1 MHIENTL
8 GRYYVHKDFWGKE
21 KKYIMFE
28 HVKLKEL
35 CTVNQGLQIPI
46 SKRLTEPGPNRYFY
60 ITVQFLKNNIENYY
74 IENPPIATTCNKDE
88 ILMVRTGNTGQVIT
102 GVEGCFHN
110 NFFKVKPNDRIIPK
124 YLYYVLKSD
133 LMYKRVLN
141 AASGTTIPDLKHS
154 SFYELDIPLPMIE
167 TQKKISEMLEC
178 IDKKIENN
186 EAINRNLLDQ
196 ANAFF
201 QSWFVE
207 YEPFGGSRPDD
218 WKEGILDDIIEF
230 SNGYAFKSNDLLDAP
245 DPERDC
251 YHVFKQGHINRG
263 GGFNITGTK
272 SWYPK
277 ELATN
282 LHKYVLHKGDVLMAM
297 TDMKDNVAI
306 LGNTAIMEIEGEY
319 IVNQRV
325 GLLRPTGIYGIQY
338 PYISLLTNSYDF
350 LKDLRS
356 RANSGV
362 QVNLSSNEIR
372 NSLIYIAPESVNKEF
387 NELVMPLFE
396 AMIVND
402 IENLRLVDL
411 RDGLLPKLMSGEIDV
426 SNLDI

>member
-186 EAINRNLLDQ
+186 EAINRNLTEQFRAIVDD
-196 ANAFF
+196 
-201 QSWFVE
+201 FVE
-207 YEPFGGSRPDD
+207 NLEDYRLMRLDEVAECQNGHAFYKDGYDESGAFVIDLGNVNTSANFVYTNGDKYISIDRYEQS
-218 WKEGILDDIIEF
+218 KLE
-230 SNGYAFKSNDLLDAP
+230 K
-245 DPERDC
+245 
-251 YHVFKQGHINRG
+251 YHVFKDDLVMVMTDRKSTMDLLGKTGKIYKDGYYLLNQRMYRIRAKDNINVNYLYAILNSSKVCNSLKEKALG
-263 GGFNITGTK
+263 SVQKYVNTK
-272 SWYPK
+272 EINEIEIMLPTPEK
-277 ELATN
+277 MEELAQVVNPISSKMETNILENEN
-282 LHKYVLHKGDVLMAM
+282 LH
-297 TDMKDNVAI
+297 
-306 LGNTAIMEIEGEY
+306 
-319 IVNQRV
+319 
-325 GLLRPTGIYGIQY
+325 
-338 PYISLLTNSYDF
+338 
-350 LKDLRS
+350 
-356 RANSGV
+356 
-362 QVNLSSNEIR
+362 
-372 NSLIYIAPESVNKEF
+372 
-387 NELVMPLFE
+387 
-396 AMIVND
+396 
-402 IENLRLVDL
+402 NLRDE
-411 RDGLLPKLMSGEIDV
+411 LLPKLMSGELDV
-426 SNLDI
+426 SDLDI